1 MQQIFGVQ
9 VYAAIFILIGVGLT
23 ACSNQ
28 GVSRSDM
35 NQSISVRYGMVVNV
49 EQVELKSEAVKGAVV
64 GGLFGA
70 VIGHDALA
78 SAAIGAAAGGLL
90 TRAAEGSNKAN
101 AYTVDMTDGAETKV
115 VTESDNIRMGD
126 CVAIEQGS
134 SANIRLASSVHCEH
148 AGHPALDHPAVAAK
162 EQQEAGACHDA
173 KQLALDAITDEEID
187 LAVKKVRALCEA

>member
-1 MQQIFGVQ
+1 MQQIFGIQ
-9 VYAAIFILIGVGLT
+9 VNIVIFLLIGFGLT

-28 GVSRSDM
+28 GVSRSDVD
-35 NQSISVRYGMVVNV
+35 QSISVRYGTVINV
-49 EQVELKSEAVKGAVV
+49 EQVALKSEAVKGAVV

>member
-35 NQSISVRYGMVVNV
+35 NQSISVRYGTVVNV
-49 EQVELKSEAVKGAVV
+49 EQVALKSEAVKGAVV

-115 VTESDNIRMGD
+115 VTESDNIRLGD

-134 SANIRLASSVHCEH
+134 TANIRLASTVHCEH

-173 KQLALDAITDEEID
+173 KQMALEAVTDEEID